1 MTDARSTAAGHERE
15 DWHGDFARF
24 VANDG
29 DRLLRAAFGMCGDWQ
44 HAEDLVQAALT
55 KLAQRWR
62 GVDDPLA
69 FAYRCLARAT
79 VDRWRVLRRRPE
91 LLTEPAQLPEPVA
104 ASTTVVERVDLVAAL
119 HELPPRMRAIVVL
132 RYLED
137 RSEAQTA
144 DILGITPGAVKS
156 GASRALA
163 KLRNA
168 AAIQEACR

>member
-55 KLAQRWR
+55 KLA
-62 GVDDPLA
+62 
-69 FAYRCLARAT
+69 
-79 VDRWRVLRRRPE
+79 
-91 LLTEPAQLPEPVA
+91 
-104 ASTTVVERVDLVAAL
+104 
-119 HELPPRMRAIVVL
+119 
-132 RYLED
+132 
-137 RSEAQTA
+137 
-144 DILGITPGAVKS
+144 VKS